1 MDKDLLV
8 WLRIT
13 LSDNV
18 SCNFLCSKG
27 KSQTSFINTTW
38 EYVMLLCF
46 SSPFTY
52 RPTRDTFGIGQGP
65 CLDLGLQGKTIVQ
78 CVSNSISPQFGQI
91 IYWLSVQRQ
100 NDSRVHLYR
109 SILTMESTHAASIK
123 SFNCF
128 LWLIYAAVFLIYCQK
143 CKDATTWKSRLI

>member
-1 MDKDLLV
+1 MSYRDCDKVQKSNLLGK
-8 WLRIT
+8 WLTRIRSHGFPVV
-13 LSDNV
+13 LKN
-18 SCNFLCSKG
+18 LC
-27 KSQTSFINTTW
+27 
-38 EYVMLLCF
+38 C
-46 SSPFTY
+46 
-52 RPTRDTFGIGQGP
+52 GIFRIFWI
-65 CLDLGLQGKTIVQ
+65 DLGLQGKTIVQ
-78 CVSNSISPQFGQI
+78 CVSNSISPEFGQI